1 MTETTQKGQAANVD
15 FLWSTAETYKLQ
27 FPQLLD
33 TNKDFYKYT
42 NSTSISLP
50 FNVAIDL
57 RTMKVVYAKS
67 GGVSVSSIEAEAS
80 KILD

>member
-15 FLWSTAETYKLQ
+15 FLWNTAETYKLH

-33 TNKDFYKYT
+33 TNKDFYKYA

-57 RTMKVVYAKS
+57 RTMKVAYAKS
-67 GGVSVSSIEAEAS
+67 GAASVSSIEAEAA